1 MKHLTALC
9 TGLLAL
15 PAFAHEGHGL
25 FGSHWHATDVLG
37 FVAAGGAVALML
49 WFSGRGK

>member
-25 FGSHWHATDVLG
+25 FGSHWHATDVVG
-37 FVAAGGAVALML
+37 FVAAGGVVALL
-49 WFSGRGK
+49 VWFSGRGK